1 MKNIFTL
8 VSSKLQIKERKILN
22 FFLTLF
28 VPILFFFYVAKSNK
42 I

>member
-28 VPILFFFYVAKSNK
+28 VPILFFYVAKNSK